1 MILNNR
7 LRESG
12 RSFNDAK
19 TQLKGLYFK
28 MLNNQEQLD
37 QFVNTRNDKGLIEFV
52 CFWNADFYR
61 ALLDGITSIY
71 KFFSTW
77 PSYKI
82 RHTTQRRDA

>member
-37 QFVNTRNDKGLIEFV
+37 QFVNTRNDKGPIEFV
-52 CFWNADFYR
+52 CIEFS
-61 ALLDGITSIY
+61 LL
-71 KFFSTW
+71 KC
-77 PSYKI
+77 
-82 RHTTQRRDA
+82 RLL

>member
-37 QFVNTRNDKGLIEFV
+37 QFVNTRNDKGPIEFV
-52 CFWNADFYR
+52 CF
-61 ALLDGITSIY
+61 
-71 KFFSTW
+71 
-77 PSYKI
+77 
-82 RHTTQRRDA
+82 

>member
-37 QFVNTRNDKGLIEFV
+37 QFVNTRNDKGPIESV
-52 CFWNADFYR
+52 CIGFS
-61 ALLDGITSIY
+61 LL
-71 KFFSTW
+71 KC
-77 PSYKI
+77 
-82 RHTTQRRDA
+82 RLL

>member
-37 QFVNTRNDKGLIEFV
+37 QFVNTRNDKGPIEFV
-52 CFWNADFYR
+52 CIGSS
-61 ALLDGITSIY
+61 LL
-71 KFFSTW
+71 KC
-77 PSYKI
+77 
-82 RHTTQRRDA
+82 RLL

>member
-37 QFVNTRNDKGLIEFV
+37 RSPFILFESFHLHYICRSFVPGLHYDK
-52 CFWNADFYR
+52 
-61 ALLDGITSIY
+61 
-71 KFFSTW
+71 
-77 PSYKI
+77 
-82 RHTTQRRDA
+82 